1 MGKSKRDGSETPVS
15 VSELN
20 QSAKELLERG
30 FPSVLVEGEVGRMT
44 HHASGHVW
52 FVIKDDEASIDAVCW
67 SSTWRMLPVQPVEGM
82 RAVFRGQL
90 TIFPR
95 AGRFQIVVRTLRPAG
110 EGSQRAAFLALKA
123 KLDSEGVT
131 ADERKRPL
139 PFLPRAVGIVTSE
152 SAAALHD
159 VLRSVRDRFPEMRC
173 VLAPAPVQGPDAA
186 QHLAQALERLQEVD
200 DVDVIIIGR
209 GGGSQEDLKAF
220 NDETLA
226 RTIAAS
232 RVPVVSAVGHEIDV
246 SISDLVAD
254 VRALTPTAAGE
265 MVVPDARGLID
276 GVDGLLARLR
286 QGARRT
292 GKDERRRLV
301 ELSRRAGLNMFPRLI
316 EERRQDL
323 DVLAGRLV
331 QALAAGVAPRRA
343 ALAVLDTRLEGAVR
357 AVVGGAR
364 HALAPLATGL
374 RALNPLQVL
383 QRGFSVTRA
392 ERDGE
397 MKIVRRPEDVQTGDR
412 LRTAFASGDEVVSD
426 VLDAES
432 RTLPEAE

>member
-1 MGKSKRDGSETPVS
+1 MGKSKRDPSDRPIS

-20 QSAKELLERG
+20 QNAKELLERG

-52 FVIKDDEASIDAVCW
+52 FTIKDEEASIDAVCW

-95 AGRFQIVVRTLRPAG
+95 TGRFQIVVRSLRPAG

-123 KLDSEGVT
+123 KLDDEGLT
-131 ADERKRPL
+131 ADEHKRRL

-152 SAAALHD
+152 TAAALQD
-159 VLRSVRDRFPEMRC
+159 VLRSVRDRFPDMRC
-173 VLAPAPVQGPDAA
+173 VLAPTPVQGPDAPR
-186 QHLAQALERLQEVD
+186 HIVQALERIAEVD
-200 DVDVIIIGR
+200 GVDVIIVGR

-220 NDETLA
+220 NDEDLA
-226 RTIAAS
+226 RTIAACP
-232 RVPVVSAVGHEIDV
+232 VPVVSAVGHEIDV

-254 VRALTPTAAGE
+254 MRALTPTAAGE
-265 MVVPDARGLID
+265 LVVPDAGDLID
-276 GVDGLLARLR
+276 EVDGLLRRLR

-301 ELSRRAGLNMFPRLI
+301 ELSRRAGLNVFPRLI

-323 DVLAGRLV
+323 DVLAGRLA
-331 QALAAGVAPRRA
+331 QALGAGVALRRA
-343 ALAVLDTRLEGAVR
+343 SLSVLDTRLEGAVR
-357 AVVGGAR
+357 GVVGGAR
-364 HALAPLATGL
+364 HALVPLAAGL

-383 QRGFSVTRA
+383 ERGFSITRA

-397 MKIVRRPEDVQTGDR
+397 VRMVRRPEDVRSGDR

-426 VLDAES
+426 VLGTER